1 MIENLGVLDAQV
13 PSVLEQTVE
22 GVGDSFQKMMD
33 SIDQINDPTRQM
45 NFSDVFEIQQAAFE
59 YGFYQEAVSKIIS
72 KGATAINEVMKAQ

>member
-13 PSVLEQTVE
+13 PSVLEQTAE

-33 SIDQINDPTRQM
+33 GIDQLNDPTRQM
-45 NFSDVFEIQQAAFE
+45 NFSDVLEIQQAAFE